1 MASTII
7 IKNGAGGSTPSS
19 LKQGELAINV
29 TNGSNMLCWT
39 CEHSDIGD
47 NNEIVV
53 VCNTDNGGAYL
64 DAEL

>member
-7 IKNGAGGSTPSS
+7 TKHGTGSATPSS
-19 LKQGELAINV
+19 LTHGELAINV

-53 VCNTDNGGAYL
+53 VCNTDNCGAYL
-64 DAEL
+64 DPEL